1 MQHKQKKKIQNE
13 LQSICDSKGVELE
26 IKSNGH
32 AQLRG
37 PLLVNYYPFSKAL
50 TAYVKNTTEGR
61 KGVTPQEAVE
71 MCFKEPSGI
80 KKAKR
85 RISYKKVRALL
96 IERGVTK
103 CHWCDKALT
112 LETSTLEHIVPLS
125 RGGLDCMQNFTLAC
139 QVCNEARGSDMPE
152 LYSQEVK

>member
-1 MQHKQKKKIQNE
+1 MNHKEKKKIE
-13 LQSICDSKGVELE
+13 SALQLLCDEKGIELE

-61 KGVTPQEAVE
+61 KGVTPKEAVD

-85 RISYKKVRALL
+85 RVSYKRVRALL
-96 IERGVTK
+96 IERGFDK
-103 CHWCDKALT
+103 CHWCKLPLT
-112 LETSTLEHIVPLS
+112 LETSHIVPLS

-139 QVCNEARGSDMPE
+139 HVCNEARGSDMPE
-152 LYSQEVK
+152 LYQRETV